1 IIYRSS
7 APSSSAMVYSSKV
20 EDRLQLLTGEAAAS
34 PQRFAAS
41 SMADDP
47 PYVLM
52 QSTWD
57 LTSDKCKQCLDV
69 LLANASDWF
78 SSTGQGKHKTF
89 SCTVRYS
96 NTSFMVLPFSNGAP
110 APSAPS
116 TFSNGAPAPSGS
128 LLPPTSSVFASTSR
142 RVKEDVE
149 LKEQSCQTLTTVTT
163 QVFVPKSFTYQEL
176 AHAISDFTETKKLGE
191 GGFGVVYEGTVP
203 GIEGTVAIKKIKLT
217 WLNEVRG
224 KRDFD
229 NEINIM
235 SKLHHKNIL
244 RLLGWCDEGDHLLLI
259 YETMKNGNLE
269 DQLYPKINGATDARI
284 NDIDWPERH
293 NVLIGIASGLAYLHT
308 ECLKSIVHR
317 DIRPGNVLLDMDF
330 NAKLSD
336 FGLVREISHT
346 QTSHETSTVIGSRS
360 YIEPTF
366 VETGKACAQSDV
378 YSLGVMLLEIVC
390 GEKPI
395 ILHDGKNSLIEKV
408 QRCQERN
415 AILEAADK
423 RLKGRRFDDEITRV
437 LELGLMCVH
446 SDRHLRPH
454 IQRLRDS
461 LTQLTAGPWPS
472 APNGSGA
479 DASISNNRQ
488 PRADEEAGVTSLLVR
503 RPTL

>member
-1 IIYRSS
+1 HGGFFIGMFGKNDTVYGLAMCSADYSRADCGDCLAATAGSNTGSGMPNRCPGSTTVLAVFDKCLVRSS
-7 APSSSAMVYSSKV
+7 NINFLGTARTAMVYSSKV

-78 SSTGQGKHKTF
+78 S
-89 SCTVRYS
+89 
-96 NTSFMVLPFSNGAP
+96 M
-110 APSAPS
+110 
-116 TFSNGAPAPSGS
+116 
-128 LLPPTSSVFASTSR
+128 
-142 RVKEDVE
+142 
-149 LKEQSCQTLTTVTT
+149 
-163 QVFVPKSFTYQEL
+163 FVPKSFTYQEL

-284 NDIDWPERH
+284 NDVTYSDTDRSLKIDWPERH